1 MVRINSCMF
10 CGFFTSLLMSCNIR
24 KKIIQI
30 VNFRI
35 QKWKRN
41 STFRASQPAR
51 KTRGQCSC
59 TLTPFFIWL
68 NGIIRC
74 RQNFKRHDPS
84 PGHGKRTKESKRQ
97 RGTNSKELT
106 TFPLPVSS
114 VKLFQ
119 KLLHSL
125 AFSVAGRLHPGSV
138 ILKFCDIYT
147 SKWYVSLQCWNH
159 ICPHP
164 SKLGKKQ
171 YCYLSTDLRF
181 LRASCII
188 HYTT

>member
-1 MVRINSCMF
+1 MTGKSCDLMHLMPVRTVVKSKKQDPLAMVRINSCMF

-84 PGHGKRTKESKRQ
+84 PAMEREQRKAKDREERTPR
-97 RGTNSKELT
+97 N
-106 TFPLPVSS
+106 
-114 VKLFQ
+114 
-119 KLLHSL
+119 
-125 AFSVAGRLHPGSV
+125 
-138 ILKFCDIYT
+138 
-147 SKWYVSLQCWNH
+147 
-159 ICPHP
+159 
-164 SKLGKKQ
+164 
-171 YCYLSTDLRF
+171 
-181 LRASCII
+181 
-188 HYTT
+188 